1 MKLVL
6 FDCDGTL
13 VDSADVIHK
22 CMAAAFDDHG
32 FSAPS
37 FAATKSIIGLSLH
50 DAMTDLLAGQQ
61 IDDLDRMVQDY
72 KDHFFKIR
80 TRENLLEPL
89 YDGVVEL
96 LDQLHN
102 IDDVILGIVTGK
114 SRRGGNAILDGH
126 GLRSHF
132 TTSRTA
138 DDCPSKPHPAMVLEC
153 CEEVGIAPAQTIVIG
168 DATFDMQM
176 AHNANAGSIGV
187 DWGYASVAEL
197 EETGANQIV
206 SKPSEIFDIIR

>member
-22 CMAAAFDDHG
+22 CMVAAFRDHG
-32 FSAPS
+32 FSEPS
-37 FAATKSIIGLSLH
+37 LAATKSIIGLSLH
-50 DAMTDLLAGQQ
+50 DAMSDLLAGQQ
-61 IDDLDRMVQDY
+61 IKDLDRMVQDY

-80 TRENLLEPL
+80 TSEDLLEPL
-89 YDGVVEL
+89 YEGVAEL

-102 IDDVILGIVTGK
+102 IDDVIMGIVTGK
-114 SRRGGNAILDGH
+114 SRRGVNAILDGH

-132 TTSRTA
+132 ITSRTA

-153 CEEVGIAPAQTIVIG
+153 CDEVGIEPQKAIVIG

-176 AHNANAGSIGV
+176 ARNANAKSIGV
-187 DWGYASVAEL
+187 NWGYASTDNL
-197 EETGANQIV
+197 NKSGANQIV
-206 SKPSEIFDIIR
+206 NKPSEIFDIIR